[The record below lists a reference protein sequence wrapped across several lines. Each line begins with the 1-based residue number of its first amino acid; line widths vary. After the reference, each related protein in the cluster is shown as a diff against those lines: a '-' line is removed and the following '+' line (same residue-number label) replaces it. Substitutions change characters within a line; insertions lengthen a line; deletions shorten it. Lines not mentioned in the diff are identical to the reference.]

1 MTHPHRILLINGS
14 SDDHWHTL
22 IERIADAHGDLT
34 IGAEAAVPGLL
45 SEARYAVI
53 IIDASAVEQVSPLIR
68 RLRAL
73 QSYARII
80 VATAS
85 PSWQG
90 ARAAFLAGAFDY
102 IVKSHGYD
110 DLASVVAAAID
121 APPPPCR

>member
-14 SDDHWHTL
+14 SDNHWHTL
-22 IERIADAHGDLT
+22 VERIADAHGDLT
-34 IGAEAAVPGLL
+34 IGAEAGVPALL
-45 SEARYAVI
+45 AKAGYAVI
-53 IIDASAVEQVSPLIR
+53 LIDASAVEQVPALIR
-68 RLRAL
+68 RIRA
-73 QSYARII
+73 QQTYARII

-102 IVKSHGYD
+102 IVKSLGYD

-121 APPPPCR
+121 APAPPCR

>member
-1 MTHPHRILLINGS
+1 MSHPHRILLINGS
-14 SDDHWHTL
+14 SDNHWHTL
-22 IERIADAHGDLT
+22 VERIADAHGDLT
-34 IGAEAAVPGLL
+34 IGAEPAVPALL
-45 SEARYAVI
+45 AKDGYAVI
-53 IIDASAVEQVSPLIR
+53 IIDASAVEQVPALIR
-68 RLRAL
+68 RIRA
-73 QSYARII
+73 QQAYARIV

-102 IVKSHGYD
+102 IVKSLGYD

>member
-1 MTHPHRILLINGS
+1 MTHPYRILLINGA

-22 IERIADAHGDLT
+22 VERIAETYGALT
-34 IGAEAAVPGLL
+34 IGSAATAPALLAEG
-45 SEARYAVI
+45 RYAVI
-53 IIDASAVEQVSPLIR
+53 IIDASVVEQVPQLIR
-68 RLRAL
+68 RIHT
-73 QSYARII
+73 QQPYARIV

-102 IVKSHGYD
+102 TVKSLCYD
-110 DLASVVAAAID
+110 DLAGVVAAAID